1 MKAINTPPA
10 WVWMRCGPDREKEEA
25 AGGQTGVTAC
35 PLFYGKAEDL
45 TKAETTSS
53 SKLTH
58 TCAPPPHFPGKDNQ
72 IGDVSREGQATKVS
86 LVFLPNKHRQG
97 EERDRT

>member
-1 MKAINTPPA
+1 MK
-10 WVWMRCGPDREKEEA
+10 KEGRRM
-25 AGGQTGVTAC
+25 GGKEG
-35 PLFYGKAEDL
+35 DI
-45 TKAETTSS
+45 TTSS

-58 TCAPPPHFPGKDNQ
+58 TRAPPPHFPGKDNQ

-97 EERDRT
+97 EERERT